1 MIDYKDISDIKE
13 RNRQMGFHFF
23 DAGALRFFRSRVS
36 DTVYQGPGGIFIVT
50 SEQFTLGEYAETRKY
65 TPRKFDWET
74 GSFEHFNGEP
84 EFNTCSRDVAHRIAR
99 QAAEQA
105 MGAVVAK

>member
-1 MIDYKDISDIKE
+1 MIEYKDISEIKE

-23 DAGALRFFRSRVS
+23 EAGALRFFRSRVS

-50 SEQFTLGEYAETRKY
+50 SERCTLGETKEARKY

-74 GSFEHFNGEP
+74 GSFQHFAGEP
-84 EFNTCSRDVAHRIAR
+84 EFNTCSSAVAHRIACR
-99 QAAEQA
+99 AAE
-105 MGAVVAK
+105 GKLK